1 MDKHPSIIPYWY
13 PVCIC
18 TMKNLSISNMHVLCY
33 EKQDVYSCAATDTL
47 KDMQGY
53 TEHFLD

>member
-1 MDKHPSIIPYWY
+1 
-13 PVCIC
+13 
-18 TMKNLSISNMHVLCY
+18 MKNLSISNMHVLCY